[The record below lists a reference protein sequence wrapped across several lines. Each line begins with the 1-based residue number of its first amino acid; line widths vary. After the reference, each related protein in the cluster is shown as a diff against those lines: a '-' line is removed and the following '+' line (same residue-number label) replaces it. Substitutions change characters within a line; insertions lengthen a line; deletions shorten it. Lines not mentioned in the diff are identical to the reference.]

1 MKNHRPSSWLQSS
14 GTLAFLLFTGL
25 GCRPGYLK
33 ASDLE
38 SSGQGPAA
46 CAKSCEEIGM
56 RMAALVLV
64 SNSVPGCVCQPV
76 VTPPSPP
83 KAEAPAAPATPDAP
97 KVDAPAPATPPG
109 PAASDAQ
116 SQGAAAAT
124 TGFIVLAAAAAA
136 QQAQQ
141 EHERR
146 SQQLNY

>member
-1 MKNHRPSSWLQSS
+1 MENHRKTDWLRSS
-14 GTLAFLLFTGL
+14 GTLTLLLFTGL

-46 CAKSCEEIGM
+46 CAKSCEELGM

-76 VTPPSPP
+76 VGPAPAP
-83 KAEAPAAPATPDAP
+83 KADVPAAPDAP
-97 KVDAPAPATPPG
+97 KVDAPAPAAPSG

-146 SQQLNY
+146 SEQVNY